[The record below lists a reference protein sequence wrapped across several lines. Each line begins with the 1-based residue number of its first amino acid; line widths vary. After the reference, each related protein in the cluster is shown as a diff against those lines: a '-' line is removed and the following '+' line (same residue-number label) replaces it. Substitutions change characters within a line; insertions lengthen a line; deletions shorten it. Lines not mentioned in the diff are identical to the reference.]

1 MSSTSEQRQKLQ
13 ATIMTLADRIQ
24 SYEERAGR
32 VNESNTI
39 RALITPLVSALGWP
53 IDDLDEV
60 QSEYRHRRSDNPVD
74 YALFIDGVPSLFIEA
89 KALGEK
95 LDDRRWIVQTLNYAN
110 ACAVEWAA
118 LTNGEEWRVYN
129 VHAKAE
135 AEDKMFFSARITSD
149 DTLDTTRRLEMLAR
163 HNMSPTRALDQL
175 WREASIDSEMR
186 RIIEGLADNTAVV
199 RAMSQSSD
207 KLSEVDV
214 REALRRL
221 KLRANWRSNDDM
233 FPSDLSLDNALMLTE
248 SDLDLS
254 DVKIPAHRNVQ
265 GSNTTSKRKKT
276 SRIRMRE
283 VMEAGELQVGQRL
296 RIRGFVGSDATILD
310 SSHVDFQG
318 RKLRFNEWGQTVTG
332 WTAIRIYTHAE
343 TEDGLLLDDLRRRV
357 EANRK

>member
-1 MSSTSEQRQKLQ
+1 MNSTAEQRQKLQ
-13 ATIMTLADRIQ
+13 ATINTLADRVQ

-95 LDDRRWIVQTLNYAN
+95 LDDRRWIIQTLNYAN

-149 DTLDTTRRLEMLAR
+149 DTLDTARRLEMLAR

-186 RIIEGLADNTAVV
+186 RIIEGLPDNKAVV

-207 KLSEVDV
+207 KLSEGDV

-221 KLRANWRSNDDM
+221 KLRANWRSNDDL
-233 FPSDLSLDNALMLTE
+233 FPSEFSPEPSLALVE

-254 DVKIPAHRNVQ
+254 HLDGPSLPDTQASQPAF
-265 GSNTTSKRKKT
+265 SRKKAA
-276 SRIRMRE
+276 RIRMKE
-283 VMEAGELQVGQRL
+283 IMEAGELHVSQRL
-296 RIRGFVGSDATILD
+296 RLRGYPGSEATILD
-310 SSHVDFQG
+310 SSHVDYQG

-343 TEDGLLLDDLRRRV
+343 TEDGILLDELRRRV
-357 EANRK
+357 EASQK